1 MKNNCRLTQAD
12 FKGRITWPVMALAA
26 FCPIGSLAQGSRSVH
41 ALEEIVVT
49 AQKREQNLQ
58 DVPISIQAFSED
70 MLKNAGVH
78 KVEDLALVTPG
89 LTMTKQLVSN
99 TPFIRGVGLC
109 ARSATH
115 LGPGSHF
122 RVSIAGRGPVTAC
135 QSANFI
141 SC

>member
-1 MKNNCRLTQAD
+1 TFHPGFMPKTL
-12 FKGRITWPVMALAA
+12 KLALLSAA
-26 FCPIGSLAQGSRSVH
+26 LLPIAATAQDSRSSR

-99 TPFIRGVGLC
+99 TPFIRGVGSPD
-109 ARSATH
+109 ASV
-115 LGPGSHF
+115 GSEAP
-122 RVSIAGRGPVTAC
+122 VSMYIDGVY
-135 QSANFI
+135 
-141 SC
+141 